1 MNFNYPRVLADV
13 HDTDVH
19 DTEEVGNEK
28 EVIQLDINYF
38 LHLKDAVRDERRGY
52 GRDIYY
58 KFGGPSTYNEDIP
71 TVYKLGVLTGIKEII
86 MENDDEDD
94 MSDDISLPEGFLD
107 EYSNNGVEH
116 MIELTFY
123 NDYVSDDPDY
133 PEPGYRVLQYHISD
147 PDFDIYMIPYELET
161 KFPGKLSSK
170 NDVLPTGEHARKSK
184 KPRARNQRKTR
195 KTGKSGKSVRSR
207 SNSLKRGV
215 AMAQGGKKTR
225 KTRKNKKMNKKTT

>member
-1 MNFNYPRVLADV
+1 MNFNYPRILA
-13 HDTDVH
+13 DVH

-38 LHLKDAVRDERRGY
+38 LNLKDVVRDERRGY

-58 KFGGPSTYNEDIP
+58 SFGGPSMYNEDIP

-86 MENDDEDD
+86 MENYDE
-94 MSDDISLPEGFLD
+94 DDISLPEGFLD
-107 EYSNNGVEH
+107 EYSNNGVEY

-147 PDFDIYMIPYELET
+147 PDFDLYMIPYEQET

-170 NDVLPTGEHARKSK
+170 NDLLPTGEHARKTK
-184 KPRARNQRKTR
+184 KPKTRHQRKTH
-195 KTGKSGKSVRSR
+195 KTGKSGKSFRSR
-207 SNSLKRGV
+207 SNSQKRGV